1 MDEILKSALL
11 GFIQGLTEFLPV
23 SSSGHLAILHK
34 VTGLET
40 ESNLFFDITLHFAT
54 LMAVIFFY
62 RNTIKDII
70 KGGFYGASNLFKGVG
85 IKKSFFETKDARFFS
100 LIIIGSIPTAIIG
113 LTFKDVVEEFATNL
127 LYVGIALLVTAILL
141 ILFELKRRAF
151 KKVDQISIVD
161 SIIIGIVQGIAII
174 PGISRSG
181 STIAT
186 AKFLSIDKETATT
199 YSFLLSLPAIGGAFI
214 LGLKD
219 VIGTDFSV
227 EPFVIGIGFVTAMF
241 TGYFSLKLLVW
252 MIKKSS
258 MYYFAVYCIGLA
270 IFAITY

>member
-40 ESNLFFDITLHFAT
+40 ESNLFFDIILHLAT
-54 LMAVIFFY
+54 MIAVVIYY

-70 KGGFYGASNLFKGVG
+70 MGGIYGIGNLIKGEGV
-85 IKKSFFETKDARFFS
+85 KKSFFDTKDSRFFS

-113 LTFKDVVEEFATNL
+113 LTYKDAVEKFADNL
-127 LYVGIALLVTAILL
+127 FYVGIALLATAILL
-141 ILFELKRRAF
+141 ISFELKRRAF
-151 KKVDQISIVD
+151 KKIDRMSALDAV
-161 SIIIGIVQGIAII
+161 IIGIVQGIAII

-186 AKFLSIDKETATT
+186 AKFLSIDKETAAS
-199 YSFLLSLPAIGGAFI
+199 YSFLLSLPAIGGAFLI
-214 LGLKD
+214 GLKD
-219 VIGTDFSV
+219 VIGTEFNVD
-227 EPFVIGIGFVTAMF
+227 PFIIGVGFVTALI
-241 TGYFSLKLLVW
+241 TGYFSLKLLV
-252 MIKKSS
+252 
-258 MYYFAVYCIGLA
+258 
-270 IFAITY
+270 

>member
-1 MDEILKSALL
+1 MDEVLKSALL

-40 ESNLFFDITLHFAT
+40 ESNLFFDILLHLAT
-54 LMAVIFFY
+54 LIAVVIFY

-70 KGGFYGASNLFKGVG
+70 KGGFYGIKNLLKGEGV
-85 IKKSFFETKDARFFS
+85 KKSFFESKDSRFFV

-113 LTFKDVVEEFATNL
+113 LTFKDAVEKLADNL
-127 LYVGIALLVTAILL
+127 FYVGIALLVTATLL
-141 ILFELKRRAF
+141 IFFEIKRRAF
-151 KKVDQISIVD
+151 KKIDQISVLD

-181 STIAT
+181 STIST
-186 AKFLSIDKETATT
+186 AKFLSIDKETAAS
-199 YSFLLSLPAIGGAFI
+199 YSFLLSLPAIGGAFL

-219 VIGTDFSV
+219 VMEVEFSV
-227 EPFVIGIGFVTAMF
+227 EPFVLGVGFVTALI

-252 MIKKSS
+252 MIKKSN
-258 MYYFAVYCIGLA
+258 MYFFAVYCIA
-270 IFAITY
+270 IAVFAMMY

>member
-40 ESNLFFDITLHFAT
+40 ESNLFFDIILHLAT
-54 LMAVIFFY
+54 MIAVVIYY

-70 KGGFYGASNLFKGVG
+70 MGGIYGIGNLIKGEGV
-85 IKKSFFETKDARFFS
+85 KKSFFDTKDSRFFS

-113 LTFKDVVEEFATNL
+113 LTYKDTVEKFADNL
-127 LYVGIALLVTAILL
+127 FYVGIALIVTAILL
-141 ILFELKRRAF
+141 ISFELKRRAF
-151 KKVDQISIVD
+151 KKIDRMSALDAV
-161 SIIIGIVQGIAII
+161 IIGIVQGIAII

-186 AKFLSIDKETATT
+186 AKFLSIDKETAAS
-199 YSFLLSLPAIGGAFI
+199 YSFLLSLPAIGGAFLI
-214 LGLKD
+214 GLKD

-227 EPFVIGIGFVTAMF
+227 DPFIIGVGFVTALI

-252 MIKKSS
+252 MIKKSN
-258 MYYFAVYCIGLA
+258 MYIFAVYCVGIA
-270 IFAITY
+270 IFAMMY

>member
-40 ESNLFFDITLHFAT
+40 ESNLFFDIILHLAT
-54 LMAVIFFY
+54 MIAVIIYY

-70 KGGFYGASNLFKGVG
+70 MGGIYGIRNLIKGEGV
-85 IKKSFFETKDARFFS
+85 KKSFFDTKDSRFFS

-113 LTFKDVVEEFATNL
+113 LTYKDAVEKFADNL
-127 LYVGIALLVTAILL
+127 FYVGIALLVTAILL
-141 ILFELKRRAF
+141 ISFELKRRAF
-151 KKVDQISIVD
+151 KKIDRMSALDAV
-161 SIIIGIVQGIAII
+161 IIGIVQGIAII

-186 AKFLSIDKETATT
+186 AKFLSIDKETAAS
-199 YSFLLSLPAIGGAFI
+199 YSFLLSLPAIGGAFLI
-214 LGLKD
+214 GLKD

-227 EPFVIGIGFVTAMF
+227 EPFILGVGFVTALI

-252 MIKKSS
+252 MIKKSN
-258 MYYFAVYCIGLA
+258 MYFFAVYCVGIA
-270 IFAITY
+270 IFAMMY

>member
-40 ESNLFFDITLHFAT
+40 ESNLFFDILLHLAT
-54 LMAVIFFY
+54 MIAVVIYY

-70 KGGFYGASNLFKGVG
+70 RGGFFGVRNLIKGEGV
-85 IKKSFFETKDARFFS
+85 KKSFFDSKDSRFFT
-100 LIIIGSIPTAIIG
+100 LIFIGSIPTAIIG
-113 LTFKDVVEEFATNL
+113 LTFKDAVEELASNL
-127 LYVGIALLVTAILL
+127 FYVGIALLVTAILL
-141 ILFELKRRAF
+141 IAFELKRRAF
-151 KKVDQISIVD
+151 KKIDQMSVLD

-186 AKFLSIDKETATT
+186 AKFLSIDKETAAS
-199 YSFLLSLPAIGGAFI
+199 YSFLLSLPAIGGAFLI
-214 LGLKD
+214 GLKD
-219 VIGTDFSV
+219 VIGTGFSV
-227 EPFVIGIGFVTAMF
+227 EPFILGVGFVTALI

-252 MIKKSS
+252 MIKKSN
-258 MYYFAVYCIGLA
+258 MYIFAVYCVGIA
-270 IFAITY
+270 IFAMTY

>member
-1 MDEILKSALL
+1 MEEILKSALL

-40 ESNLFFDITLHFAT
+40 ESNMFFDITLHFAT
-54 LMAVIFFY
+54 LIAVIFFY

-70 KGGFYGASNLFKGVG
+70 KGGFYGTPNLLKGVG

-113 LTFKDVVEEFATNL
+113 LTFKDTVEKLATNL
-127 LYVGIALLVTAILL
+127 FYVGMALLVTAILL

-151 KKVDQISIVD
+151 KMIDQISVVD

-186 AKFLSIDKETATT
+186 AKFLSIDKETAAT

-219 VIGTDFSV
+219 VVGTDFSV
-227 EPFVIGIGFVTAMF
+227 EPFVIGVGFITAMF

-252 MIKKSS
+252 MIKRSN
-258 MYYFAVYCIGLA
+258 MYYFAVYCVGIA
-270 IFAITY
+270 IFAMTY

>member
-40 ESNLFFDITLHFAT
+40 ESNLFFDILLHLAT
-54 LMAVIFFY
+54 LISVVIFY

-70 KGGFYGASNLFKGVG
+70 IGGFYGFRNLMKGEGV
-85 IKKSFFETKDARFFS
+85 KKSFFDSKDSRFFS

-113 LTFKDVVEEFATNL
+113 LTFKDAVEKLADNL
-127 LYVGIALLVTAILL
+127 FYVGIALLVTATLL

-151 KKVDQISIVD
+151 KKIDQMSVLD

-186 AKFLSIDKETATT
+186 AKFLSIDKETAAS
-199 YSFLLSLPAIGGAFI
+199 YSFLLSLPAIGGAFLI
-214 LGLKD
+214 GLKD
-219 VIGTDFSV
+219 VMGTDFSV
-227 EPFVIGIGFVTAMF
+227 EPFVLGVGFVTALI

-252 MIKKSS
+252 MIKKSN
-258 MYYFAVYCIGLA
+258 MYIFAVYCIGIS
-270 IFAITY
+270 IFAMTY

>member
-40 ESNLFFDITLHFAT
+40 ESNLFFDILLHLAT
-54 LMAVIFFY
+54 LIAVVIFY
-62 RNTIKDII
+62 RNTIKDIVRGGFFGIKNLI
-70 KGGFYGASNLFKGVG
+70 KGEGV
-85 IKKSFFETKDARFFS
+85 KKSFFDSKDSRFFS

-113 LTFKDVVEEFATNL
+113 LTFKDAVEKLADNL
-127 LYVGIALLVTAILL
+127 FYVGIALLVTATLL

-151 KKVDQISIVD
+151 KKIDQMSVLD

-186 AKFLSIDKETATT
+186 AKFLSIDKETAAS
-199 YSFLLSLPAIGGAFI
+199 YSFLLSLPAIGGAFLI
-214 LGLKD
+214 GLKD
-219 VIGTDFSV
+219 VMGTEFSV
-227 EPFVIGIGFVTAMF
+227 EPFVLGVGFVTALT

-252 MIKKSS
+252 MIKKSN
-258 MYYFAVYCIGLA
+258 MYFFAVYCVGIA
-270 IFAITY
+270 IFAMTY

>member
-1 MDEILKSALL
+1 MEEILKSALL

-40 ESNLFFDITLHFAT
+40 ESNLFFDILLHLAT
-54 LMAVIFFY
+54 MIAVVIYY

-70 KGGFYGASNLFKGVG
+70 RGGFYGVRNLMKGEGV
-85 IKKSFFETKDARFFS
+85 KKSFFDSKDSRFFS
-100 LIIIGSIPTAIIG
+100 LIIIGSVPTAIIG
-113 LTFKDVVEEFATNL
+113 LTFKDAVEELTSNL
-127 LYVGIALLVTAILL
+127 FYVGIALLVTAILL
-141 ILFELKRRAF
+141 IAFELKRRAF
-151 KKVDQISIVD
+151 KKIDQISVLD

-186 AKFLSIDKETATT
+186 AKFLSIDKETAAS
-199 YSFLLSLPAIGGAFI
+199 YSFLLSLPAIGGAFLI
-214 LGLKD
+214 GLKD
-219 VIGTDFSV
+219 VIGTGFSV
-227 EPFVIGIGFVTAMF
+227 DPFIIGVGFVTALI

-258 MYYFAVYCIGLA
+258 MYIFAIYCVGIA
-270 IFAITY
+270 IFAMTY